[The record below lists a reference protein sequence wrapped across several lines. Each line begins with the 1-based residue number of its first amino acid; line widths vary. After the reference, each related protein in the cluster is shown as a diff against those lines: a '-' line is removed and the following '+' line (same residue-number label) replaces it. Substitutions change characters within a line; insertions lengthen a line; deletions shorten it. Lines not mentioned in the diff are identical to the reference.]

1 MPARP
6 SESPSLKWKSSTLDY
21 KNVKGLL
28 ILMSHELVKDV
39 TGKMQKGIYTLG
51 VDEHETLKLSESM
64 GRVLGHKGS
73 I

>member
-1 MPARP
+1 
-6 SESPSLKWKSSTLDY
+6 
-21 KNVKGLL
+21 
-28 ILMSHELVKDV
+28 MSHELVKDV